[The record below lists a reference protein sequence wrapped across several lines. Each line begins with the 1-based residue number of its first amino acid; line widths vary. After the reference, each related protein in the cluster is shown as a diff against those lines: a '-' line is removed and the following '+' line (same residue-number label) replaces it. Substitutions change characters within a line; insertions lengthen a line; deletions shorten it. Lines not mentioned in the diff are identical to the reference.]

1 MLDSGRVVHIAAP
14 GIQVVLAIDVAGQ
27 RAVEPISASIYRPRW
42 RTNAKSGASAGTN
55 FTAKFVPQGEGKGGP

>member
-1 MLDSGRVVHIAAP
+1 MLDSERAVHIAAP

-55 FTAKFVPQGEGKGGP
+55 FTAKFAPQGEGKGGP